1 MEQVQD
7 EPAKENFEI
16 AEEKPK
22 SIKIFEEVHEK
33 MVFL

>member
-16 AEEKPK
+16 AEENRKVL
-22 SIKIFEEVHEK
+22 KIFEEVHEK

>member
-7 EPAKENFEI
+7 ERAKENFEI

-22 SIKIFEEVHEK
+22 SIKNI
-33 MVFL
+33 

>member
-22 SIKIFEEVHEK
+22 SIKNI
-33 MVFL
+33 